1 MPDEF
6 KGLLEKERKV
16 IDVERPDVELV
27 KEVIEGVAE
36 ETRVNSGSALEGP
49 ALRSI

>member
-6 KGLLEKERKV
+6 KGLLEKPRKV

-27 KEVIEGVAE
+27 KGVIEATVGAG
-36 ETRVNSGSALEGP
+36 RK
-49 ALRSI
+49 